1 MAEEQVGVVTH
12 YFGKVGVAAVQ
23 ILEGEL
29 HVGDTVR
36 VKGHT
41 SDFTQTVDSMQVEHQ
56 AVDTARKGDAVGLR
70 VREPAREHDLV
81 YKVTPD

>member
-29 HVGDTVR
+29 RVGDTIHVR
-36 VKGHT
+36 GHT
-41 SDFTQTVDSMQVEHQ
+41 SDFTQTVESMQVEHQ
-56 AVDTARKGDAVGLR
+56 SVDAVRKGDAVGLR
-70 VREPAREHDLV
+70 VKAQAREHDLV
-81 YKVTPD
+81 YRVTPD